1 MPKID
6 RNGVDINYE
15 VYGSGSPLF
24 LTHGFSATSKM
35 WDDQIDALSKYF
47 TLIVWDMRGHG
58 QSDYPDD
65 EKLYNEEET
74 IEDIREILFDLK
86 IDKVNIGGMSLGG
99 YMSLAF
105 YYK

>member
-35 WDDQIDALSKYF
+35 WDDQINTLSKH
-47 TLIVWDMRGHG
+47 L
-58 QSDYPDD
+58 
-65 EKLYNEEET
+65 L
-74 IEDIREILFDLK
+74 
-86 IDKVNIGGMSLGG
+86 
-99 YMSLAF
+99 
-105 YYK
+105 